1 MKEQTPLILAL
12 DVATPEAALDI
23 LDEAGDSSRS
33 SRSGINCMRW
43 ADCRS
48 SGKS

>member
-23 LDEAGDSSRS
+23 LDEAGDSLSFVKI
-33 SRSGINCMRW
+33 GH
-43 ADCRS
+43 
-48 SGKS
+48 